1 MSENVGDTMH
11 PGGGGPSSVKQRRP
25 RLRLNCSECRGKKL
39 SCDRKLPCQRC
50 VRAGKPD
57 LCTYEAFPPGT
68 KTSASTRSSVGP
80 SDSDLGA
87 LPLQQNDDQ
96 IRELQAEIAQLKEH
110 LFQTTISHH
119 ADVLFDASD
128 SGSGS
133 QATITSPII
142 AGSSSLEF
150 TQTSNRAY
158 HGTSTLLGLFFDIPQ
173 LPPYL
178 ETLAEE
184 HLRPRGMHLGRT
196 QYTPDPLTRNVDIAH
211 MLALLPPRHET
222 DALVSFYLNHTEH
235 VHRIVH
241 TPTFERE
248 YMEFWVQEPQFRD
261 PGTAATI
268 LCIISIAAATSTV
281 MPDDAPNR
289 TMVPHWISVSAQWL
303 NAQWQSQP
311 CRPRDLIYYQLAC
324 LVCLA
329 KRVNWIRQQQSWS
342 ETAPLIQNAIV
353 DGLHLDPPHSEPL
366 YVREVKRRIWATIKE
381 LDLQASFEHGLPTIL
396 SALESTTLPPA
407 NIDDCELHETSKSLP
422 GARPAN
428 KYTKTSYQ
436 SISAQSFTLRL
447 EISQRLFA
455 AGNNKIAAL
464 PGSEVQQYTRQLTQ
478 ALDSLPAWT
487 MEGGAPNDV
496 DCGGPRKAVLMV
508 WALLQYQLRE
518 CLILLHRPFV
528 HPVVPPAA
536 LPTTTTSDSIDVE
549 SSSWPQVSSSSSS
562 LSETIIY
569 HSALSILFLTRKL
582 AVMGTMCVTSM
593 RNDLTLACLALCL
606 VTLARP
612 KGSLSIP
619 IINSAQTIGLLDDVL
634 PFFEGWF
641 MRCSH
646 NTDDDGTTTIPVVM
660 MNHVAHAAGRP
671 ESAAGGTGVIT
682 GGGGGGSRR
691 RPSSS
696 NHSPAAWRVLMIY
709 SVLIITKIHVGKDD
723 EARAFPCSANRFSE
737 FWNAHVDRRFE
748 RQQEGGE
755 LMGVVGGEA
764 YHSSIGEMWAHGL
777 GGEDTTMNENH
788 NHGRSWNF
796 EMGQGRMGDPLS
808 LVLEQAGW

>member
-1 MSENVGDTMH
+1 MRCWPSPTLLSNRLKDIATFQFCQNMSENVGDTIH
-11 PGGGGPSSVKQRRP
+11 LGGGGPSSVKQRRP

-158 HGTSTLLGLFFDIPQ
+158 HGTSTLLRLFFDIPQ

-184 HLRPRGMHLGRT
+184 HLRLRGMHLGRT
-196 QYTPDPLTRNVDIAH
+196 QYPTNPFLNLNVDLAH
-211 MLALLPPRHET
+211 MLALLPPKDET

-248 YMEFWVQEPQFRD
+248 YMEFWVQEPQFRE

-268 LCIISIAAATSTV
+268 LCMISIAIATSTV
-281 MPDDAPNR
+281 LPDDAPNR
-289 TMVPHWISVSAQWL
+289 TMVPHWISISAQWL
-303 NAQWQSQP
+303 SSQWQSQP
-311 CRPRDLIYYQLAC
+311 SRPRNLMYYQLAC

-329 KRVNWIRQQQSWS
+329 KRVNWIRQQQSWA

-353 DGLHLDPPHSEPL
+353 DGLHLDPPYSEPV
-366 YVREVKRRIWATIKE
+366 YVREMKRRIWATIKE

-396 SALESTTLPPA
+396 STLESTTLPPA
-407 NIDDCELHETSKSLP
+407 NIDDGELHETSKSLP
-422 GARPAN
+422 SARPPN

-436 SISAQSFTLRL
+436 SISAQSFKLRL

-455 AGNNKIAAL
+455 GGKKKIAAL
-464 PGSEVQQYTRQLTQ
+464 PSSQVQQYTQQLTQ

-487 MEGGAPNDV
+487 MEGGAPNDA
-496 DCGGPRKAVLMV
+496 DCGGPRKVVLMV

-528 HPVVPPAA
+528 HPIPLIP
-536 LPTTTTSDSIDVE
+536 TSDSIDVVE
-549 SSSWPQVSSSSSS
+549 SHPQVVSSSSS

-606 VTLARP
+606 VTLSRP

-641 MRCSH
+641 MRCSY
-646 NTDDDGTTTIPVVM
+646 TDGAMPV
-660 MNHVAHAAGRP
+660 MNAAGVVGPP
-671 ESAAGGTGVIT
+671 ESAPGTGVA
-682 GGGGGGSRR
+682 GGGGST
-691 RPSSS
+691 RPPS
-696 NHSPAAWRVLMIY
+696 NHHSPAAWRVLMIY

-723 EARAFPCSANRFSE
+723 EARAFPCTGNRFSE

-748 RQQEGGE
+748 QQRQVQQQEGG
-755 LMGVVGGEA
+755 LMGVA
-764 YHSSIGEMWAHGL
+764 EMWAHGL
-777 GGEDTTMNENH
+777 GGEDTAMNESN
-788 NHGRSWNF
+788 NDGKSWNF
-796 EMGQGRMGDPLS
+796 EVSFS
-808 LVLEQAGW
+808 LAWGVVVEKNMETNI